1 MVVNGTREPSIG
13 KKDMSCS
20 ATFMVHPLCSVPY

>member
-1 MVVNGTREPSIG
+1 M

-20 ATFMVHPLCSVPY
+20 